1 MAIAIGRPQDKGD
14 WILKRGAGRYNYLS
28 RASLVCGLAMLPL
41 LAFGQQSDPLPHPSG
56 PSSGAEEPAST
67 TIIGTTSTIIG
78 TIKDTNGNVVPGATA
93 TLTSAAPAEKYT
105 ETADGNGFF
114 SLSVSPGDYAMAVSS
129 PGLAPWTGSLT
140 LKGGE
145 YREISGIVLKV
156 STAVSTVRVGG
167 SPHEIA
173 EEEVRV
179 EETQRIIGAFPNYY
193 VTYDPDPVPLT
204 TKQKFSMDWKFSIDP
219 FAFVGAGITAG
230 IEQAQNDFSGYGQG
244 AQGYGKRFGAAY
256 ADDFVSNMI
265 GGAILPSL
273 LHQDP
278 RYYYRGRGSVLS
290 RAGYAISTIF
300 ICKGDNG
307 HWQPN
312 YSFVAGNFISGAVSN
327 LYYPKQDRGLAITL
341 DNGLI
346 ATAMGAT
353 GALAEEFLLR
363 TFTRGAPKGQ

>member
-1 MAIAIGRPQDKGD
+1 MGSLMRSAG
-14 WILKRGAGRYNYLS
+14 KRG
-28 RASLVCGLAMLPL
+28 SLLRVCLLCVGLAALPA
-41 LAFGQQSDPLPHPSG
+41 LALGQQTDALQSADEPNSAGEPPST
-56 PSSGAEEPAST
+56 A
-67 TIIGTTSTIIG
+67 TIIGTV
-78 TIKDTNGNVVPGATA
+78 KDTNGEVVPQAMAVLTTAVAEQKYTA
-93 TLTSAAPAEKYT
+93 TTDS
-105 ETADGNGFF
+105 NGFF
-114 SLSVSPGDYAMAVSS
+114 SLSASPGTYALAVSS
-129 PGLAPWTGSLT
+129 PGLVSWTSSLT
-140 LKGGE
+140 LTGGE
-145 YREISGIVLKV
+145 YREIAGIVLKV
-156 STAVSTVRVGG
+156 NAVVSTVRVGG
-167 SPHEIA
+167 SREEIA
-173 EEEVRV
+173 AEEVRV
-179 EETQRIIGAFPNYY
+179 EETQRIIGAFPNFY

-278 RYYYRGRGSVLS
+278 RYYYRGKGSVAA
-290 RAGYAISTIF
+290 RAAYAVSTIF

-312 YSFVAGNFISGAVSN
+312 YSFIAGNFISGAISN
-327 LYYPKQDRGLAITL
+327 LYYPKQSRGLAITL

-363 TFTRGAPKGQ
+363 TFTRGAKGQ